1 MQTWQAGLRQTVL
14 RQRCNSTL
22 RFGLNQKI
30 MRVKVVTFE
39 CNEKIT
45 RFQAARIGVHT
56 HDVNAAITDQLGGI
70 DPA

>member
-1 MQTWQAGLRQTVL
+1 
-14 RQRCNSTL
+14 
-22 RFGLNQKI
+22 

-39 CNEKIT
+39 RNEKIT

-56 HDVNAAITDQLGGI
+56 HDVNATISDQLGGI